1 MPPNLLIKI
10 TDLNREIRSIILS
23 HTRMPNPTDFQ
34 SSALATLRIE
44 QQAIDVLATQI
55 DDRFNRACEVLLQ
68 CKGRVVITGMGKSGH
83 IGRKMAATFA
93 STGTPSF
100 FMHPGEAGH
109 GDLGKSDEI
118 MMLMPLIKH
127 LGVPMITISRT
138 DKGPMPQNADIALTL
153 GESDEACPLGLA
165 PTSSTTATL
174 VLGDA
179 LAVALLEARGF
190 TADDFARSHPAGALG
205 KRLLLH
211 VKHLMHTGDELPKV
225 SPETPMNQVL
235 YEISNKRLGLT
246 TIVDEQDHL
255 LGIFTDGDLRRLIDK
270 QQGFDVNLPVS
281 DVMTKKPSTISQE
294 ARAVEALQQ
303 LNQKKISQFVV
314 VDDQNKV
321 IGVISMHDLIQAG
334 VN

>member
-1 MPPNLLIKI
+1 M
-10 TDLNREIRSIILS
+10 
-23 HTRMPNPTDFQ
+23 
-34 SSALATLRIE
+34 E

-55 DDRFNRACEVLLQ
+55 DDRFNRACEILLQ

-109 GDLGKSDEI
+109 GDLGMLVRGDVLIAISNSGKSDEI

-127 LGVPMITISRT
+127 LGVPLITISRD

-211 VKHLMHTGDELPKV
+211 VKHLMHTGEELPKV
-225 SPETPMNQVL
+225 SPNTPMNQVL

-281 DVMTKKPSTISQE
+281 EVMTKKPSTISQE